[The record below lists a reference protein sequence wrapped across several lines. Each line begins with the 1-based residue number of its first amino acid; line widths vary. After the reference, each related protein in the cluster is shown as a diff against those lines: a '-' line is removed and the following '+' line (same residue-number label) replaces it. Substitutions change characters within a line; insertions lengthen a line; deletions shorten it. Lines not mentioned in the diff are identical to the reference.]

1 MPSVIGGASG
11 VLDSVNVKP
20 RKELVNDTRI
30 CRKIRKRESRER
42 EEIARKYSTTD
53 IRINYSQLNS
63 FNLRYLVSVPIGR
76 YAFVRNTHAKATYAS
91 ELIPKAQVECICLAL
106 VARQARCVQLNHR

>member
-63 FNLRYLVSVPIGR
+63 FICVTSFLYQLDDTHL
-76 YAFVRNTHAKATYAS
+76 FV
-91 ELIPKAQVECICLAL
+91 IPMQK
-106 VARQARCVQLNHR
+106 QLMHPN